1 MFMSIARFLDP
12 KNDFA
17 FKQIFGTEKNKDIL
31 IHFLNDILGC
41 QGKDQIIS
49 VTFLKTSQDPEIA
62 VYKQSIVD
70 VLCVDQNGVQLIIE
84 MQVSRHKGFEKR
96 AQFYA
101 AKAYSNQ
108 LLEPDDKNK
117 GMAVYAKLK
126 GIIFLAIAD
135 FKMFPEDKK
144 WLSEHKI
151 LDNVS
156 YVNQLK
162 DFHFIF
168 MELPK
173 FNKNIDQ
180 LSNLT
185 EKWAYFFK
193 HAEHSTLE
201 EMDHL
206 IGQDIIIKRAFQAID
221 QASWSEEEL
230 RSYDH
235 LIKVRLDNLAV
246 EQQKL
251 KDAKAEGKTEGKAE
265 GLAEGEAKG
274 KIEGRAEGEK
284 DKAISIARKM
294 LLRGSSIEEVM
305 EIAGLSKKEIEKN
318 KRLA

>member
-1 MFMSIARFLDP
+1 MSIARFLDP

-31 IHFLNDILGC
+31 IHFLNDVLGY

-173 FNKNIDQ
+173 FNNKINQ

-193 HAEHSTLE
+193 HAQYSSIE

-206 IGQDIIIKRAFQAID
+206 IGQDAIIKRAFQAID

-235 LIKVRLDNLAV
+235 LIKVRMDNLAV

-251 KDAKAEGKTEGKAE
+251 EDAEAKGKTE
-265 GLAEGEAKG
+265 GLAEGEVK
-274 KIEGRAEGEK
+274 GEK
-284 DKAISIARKM
+284 NKATSIAKKM
-294 LLRGSSIEEVM
+294 LLRGSLIEEVM
-305 EIAGLSKKEIEKN
+305 EITGLSREEIEKDN
-318 KRLA
+318 RAS

>member
-1 MFMSIARFLDP
+1 MSIARFLDP

-31 IHFLNDILGC
+31 IHFLNDILGYE
-41 QGKDQIIS
+41 GRDQIVS
-49 VTFLKTSQDPEIA
+49 VTFLKTSQDPDIA

-70 VLCVDQNGVQLIIE
+70 VLCLDQNGVQIIIE

-108 LLEPDDKNK
+108 ILKSDDQNQ
-117 GMAVYAKLK
+117 GLAVYAKLK
-126 GIIFLAIAD
+126 GVIFLAIAD
-135 FKMFPEDKK
+135 FKMFSEDKK
-144 WLSEHKI
+144 WLSQHKI

-173 FNKNIDQ
+173 FNNNINQ

-201 EMDHL
+201 EMEHL
-206 IGQDIIIKRAFQAID
+206 IGQDVIIKRAFQAID
-221 QASWSEEEL
+221 QASWSVEEL
-230 RSYDH
+230 RSYEH

-246 EQQKL
+246 EQQNL
-251 KDAKAEGKTEGKAE
+251 KDAKAEGLAEGKAE
-265 GLAEGEAKG
+265 GLVEGEAKG
-274 KIEGRAEGEK
+274 KAEGK
-284 DKAISIARKM
+284 
-294 LLRGSSIEEVM
+294 L
-305 EIAGLSKKEIEKN
+305 EIAKAMVAKGFDEKSILEITGLTIKEVKKYFPDDRKN
-318 KRLA
+318 

>member
-31 IHFLNDILGC
+31 IHFLNDVLGY
-41 QGKDQIIS
+41 QGKDQIVS
-49 VTFLKTSQDPEIA
+49 VTFLKTSQDPDIA
-62 VYKQSIVD
+62 MYKQSIVD
-70 VLCVDQNGVQLIIE
+70 VLCADQNGVQLIIE
-84 MQVSRHKGFEKR
+84 MQVSEHKGFEKR

-126 GIIFLAIAD
+126 GVIFLAIAD
-135 FKMFPEDKK
+135 FRMFPEDKK

-156 YVNQLK
+156 YDNHLK

-193 HAEHSTLE
+193 HAQYSSIE

-206 IGQDIIIKRAFQAID
+206 IGQDAIIKRAFQAID
-221 QASWSEEEL
+221 QASWSEEEI

-251 KDAKAEGKTEGKAE
+251 EDAEAKGEAKGR
-265 GLAEGEAKG
+265 AEGEAKG
-274 KIEGRAEGEK
+274 KAEGKLEIAKMMIAKGFDEK
-284 DKAISIARKM
+284 SI
-294 LLRGSSIEEVM
+294 LEITGLTIEEV
-305 EIAGLSKKEIEKN
+305 KK
-318 KRLA
+318 